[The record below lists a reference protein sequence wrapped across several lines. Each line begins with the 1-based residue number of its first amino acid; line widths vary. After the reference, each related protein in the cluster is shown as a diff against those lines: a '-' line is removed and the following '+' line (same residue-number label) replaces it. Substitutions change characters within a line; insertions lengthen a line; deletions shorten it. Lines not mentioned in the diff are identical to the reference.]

1 MEELPNLPLT
11 GNAVQSQLTSLRF
24 LLKHAGLL
32 TVLFPGILFYPGNYD
47 LETGK

>member
-32 TVLFPGILFYPGNYD
+32 TVVSSLAFCFILA
-47 LETGK
+47 TTT